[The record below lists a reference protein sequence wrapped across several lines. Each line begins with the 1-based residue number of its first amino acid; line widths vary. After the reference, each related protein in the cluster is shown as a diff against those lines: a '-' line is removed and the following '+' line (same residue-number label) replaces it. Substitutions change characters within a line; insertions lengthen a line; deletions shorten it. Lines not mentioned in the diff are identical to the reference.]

1 MFLSIKNVGI
11 KFTQVITTKL
21 QRSGAIPH
29 FYMQFG
35 KYFSPI
41 CANCRNTTIPAR
53 QRQKMPRLVIQ
64 IVSFHFI
71 IWNEC
76 IFWVNENPLSVTISA
91 ERKRWHSWRLVSTI
105 LNVFTLPLTPNP
117 ISPTQITGNELD
129 MNIAVSAEVNLV
141 EFDKQTESPQTDKQ
155 TEHPLTVE
163 ISLYFF
169 TFKTLDVWSDG
180 KAVAPVIDRR
190 WFILIDNGHQYL
202 RRTKTVFPIRNV
214 RMVWRKHLL
223 L

>member
-1 MFLSIKNVGI
+1 MRQLQEYHNSCQAAPKNATTCHSNCQLSLHHLEWMYFLS
-11 KFTQVITTKL
+11 
-21 QRSGAIPH
+21 
-29 FYMQFG
+29 
-35 KYFSPI
+35 
-41 CANCRNTTIPAR
+41 
-53 QRQKMPRLVIQ
+53 
-64 IVSFHFI
+64 
-71 IWNEC
+71 
-76 IFWVNENPLSVTISA
+76 
-91 ERKRWHSWRLVSTI
+91 ERKSFVGHNLCWKETLTLVEI
-105 LNVFTLPLTPNP
+105 GVDNIKCIYPPPYP
-117 ISPTQITGNELD
+117 ISPAQITGNELD

-180 KAVAPVIDRR
+180 KAVAPIIDRR

-202 RRTKTVFPIRNV
+202 RKTKTVFPIRNV